1 MFITFIF
8 KIRLFSA
15 LCLTSL
21 YLSVFTGILHQDVV
35 AQVPTPSDKVPN
47 QAPPPPAIVPSQQ
60 PPSLPPNGS
69 ELSPSNISG
78 AVSPQFS
85 RYLLGPG
92 DVITLSIQR
101 PPGEYRL
108 GPGDNIAVFVQRFPD
123 LGFQAQINP
132 EGNITAP
139 LLGTVRL
146 QNLTLV
152 EAQQKI
158 RNALNR
164 YVVEPTVVLSLS
176 GLRPDTSFQA
186 AIDPEGNIAV
196 PQIGSISVQGLTLQE
211 AQEKVRLQLTNIL
224 VQPIVTASLAS
235 PRPVQITIS
244 GEVFK
249 PGIYSMNSGTSRIND
264 ALIQAG
270 GSTVMA
276 DLRQIQVRRRLL
288 DGTVIT
294 QNIDLYAALQNGG
307 SVPNLRLQ
315 DGDAVVL
322 ARREVGNDD
331 SYDRTLVARSSF
343 GIPLIK
349 VRVLNYVAGGIV
361 VQSLPNG
368 SSFIDVLSG
377 VSIANSNLQ
386 DVALI
391 RFDPERGRAV
401 TLRLNARKALSGDI
415 SQNVPLQDND
425 VIVVGRNLLGKITGL
440 LTTVTR
446 PFYDVRTFLNFFD
459 TLGGSNSNESR

>member
-1 MFITFIF
+1 
-8 KIRLFSA
+8 
-15 LCLTSL
+15 
-21 YLSVFTGILHQDVV
+21 
-35 AQVPTPSDKVPN
+35 
-47 QAPPPPAIVPSQQ
+47 
-60 PPSLPPNGS
+60 
-69 ELSPSNISG
+69 
-78 AVSPQFS
+78 
-85 RYLLGPG
+85 
-92 DVITLSIQR
+92 
-101 PPGEYRL
+101 
-108 GPGDNIAVFVQRFPD
+108 
-123 LGFQAQINP
+123 
-132 EGNITAP
+132 
-139 LLGTVRL
+139 
-146 QNLTLV
+146 
-152 EAQQKI
+152 
-158 RNALNR
+158 
-164 YVVEPTVVLSLS
+164 
-176 GLRPDTSFQA
+176 
-186 AIDPEGNIAV
+186 
-196 PQIGSISVQGLTLQE
+196 
-211 AQEKVRLQLTNIL
+211 
-224 VQPIVTASLAS
+224 
-235 PRPVQITIS
+235 
-244 GEVFK
+244 
-249 PGIYSMNSGTSRIND
+249 MNSGTSRIND

-331 SYDRTLVARSSF
+331 SYDRTLVARSSL
-343 GIPLIK
+343 GIPVIK

-459 TLGGSNSNESR
+459 TLGGSNNDQNR

>member
-1 MFITFIF
+1 MLTTVFF
-8 KIRLFSA
+8 KMRLFNA
-15 LCLTSL
+15 LCTTGL
-21 YLSVFTGILHQDVV
+21 YLSVFTGILHQSVV
-35 AQVPTPSDKVPN
+35 AQAPPTQEKLPD
-47 QAPPPPAIVPSQQ
+47 QAPSSTIIPSQQ
-60 PPSLPPNGS
+60 PPSLPPDSS

-78 AVSPQFS
+78 AVSPQFG

-92 DVITLSIQR
+92 DVINLSIQR

-108 GPGDNIAVFVQRFPD
+108 GPGDSVSVFVQRFPD

-139 LLGTVRL
+139 LLGTIRL
-146 QNLTLV
+146 QNLTLA

-164 YVVEPTVVLSLS
+164 YVVEPTVVVSLS
-176 GLRPDTSFQA
+176 TLRPDTSFQTLV
-186 AIDPEGNIAV
+186 DPEGNIAV
-196 PQIGSISVQGLTLQE
+196 PQIGTVSVQGLTLQE
-211 AQEKVRLQLTNIL
+211 AQEKIRLQLRNIL

-235 PRPVQITIS
+235 PRQVQITIS

-249 PGIYSMNSGTSRIND
+249 PGIYSLNPSTPRIND
-264 ALIQAG
+264 ALLLAG

-288 DGTVIT
+288 DGTLMT

-322 ARREVGNDD
+322 TRREVGNDD
-331 SYDRTLVARSSF
+331 SYDRTLVARSSLAT
-343 GIPLIK
+343 PVIK

-368 SSFIDVLSG
+368 SSFVDVLAG
-377 VSIANSNLQ
+377 VSVANSNLQ
-386 DVALI
+386 DIALI

-459 TLGGSNSNESR
+459 TLGGSDSNQNR